1 MDRKAWE
8 HRKKNVRA
16 KITGSSKYP
25 RLNVFRSSKHI
36 YAAVIDDQIGE
47 TLISASEKDIKKEDK
62 VAKQEKAFLV
72 GKALAQKAKK
82 KGFSKVV
89 FDRSGYLYHGRVKQL
104 AEGARE
110 GGLKF

>member
-1 MDRKAWE
+1 MDRRARE

-16 KITGSSKYP
+16 KITGSSKCP

-36 YAAVIDDQIGE
+36 YAVIIDDQIGE
-47 TLISASEKDIKKEDK
+47 TLVSASEKDIKKEGK
-62 VAKQEKAFLV
+62 VEKQEKAFLV

-82 KGFSKVV
+82 KAFSKVV